1 MCKQSFI
8 SKILT
13 DIKTTVNDYCLRKI
27 TADRPLDYYE
37 VKHDMYIYRQT
48 VGDYARR
55 DYGKRLLKRFIG
67 LFTGT
72 YYIYKEGSK

>member
-1 MCKQSFI
+1 MCRQSFI
-8 SKILT
+8 SKIITSLRAS
-13 DIKTTVNDYCLRKI
+13 VNAYSLRKI
-27 TADRPLDYYE
+27 QSYGPLDYHD

-55 DYGKRLLKRFIG
+55 AYGKRLAKRFIG

-72 YYIYKEGSK
+72 YYI

>member
-13 DIKTTVNDYCLRKI
+13 DIKTTVNDCSLRKI
-27 TADRPLDYYE
+27 QSYGPLDYDE
-37 VKHDMYIYRQT
+37 VKTDYYIYGQT
-48 VGDYARR
+48 LGDYARR
-55 DYGKRLLKRFIG
+55 AYGRKILKRFIG

-72 YYIYKEGSK
+72 YYI